1 VTSDSHL
8 SQIFLLLESYVPLL
22 EELGRQY
29 PSSVRLAGL
38 YHIDVV
44 SRYVCRILTCFA
56 RRKSSLMTPES
67 MAGLYAYMKKDDRLN
82 LLSVRAGQ
90 VPNILLF
97 KIGSIRLALN
107 IYRLTSSIFR

>member
-1 VTSDSHL
+1 
-8 SQIFLLLESYVPLL
+8 
-22 EELGRQY
+22 
-29 PSSVRLAGL
+29 
-38 YHIDVV
+38 
-44 SRYVCRILTCFA
+44 
-56 RRKSSLMTPES
+56 MTPES